1 MLKAMTV
8 YFSTFDFYIF
18 LTFKIADEWTFEI
31 IFSFFIMKSSR
42 LFPLSYLFQKNQYKN
57 PDTDKPESS
66 IPANKP

>member
-31 IFSFFIMKSSR
+31 IFSFFI
-42 LFPLSYLFQKNQYKN
+42 
-57 PDTDKPESS
+57 
-66 IPANKP
+66 I

>member
-31 IFSFFIMKSSR
+31 ISSFFI
-42 LFPLSYLFQKNQYKN
+42 
-57 PDTDKPESS
+57 
-66 IPANKP
+66 I